1 MRRDPRKEVE
11 MSNSFWRKWRRTA
24 LLAFSVVLTLQLLMP
39 KQVLGQTDQGAIT
52 GYVKDT
58 TGAAIPNADVTATN
72 IDNGL
77 ALHIKTNSSGLFV
90 ISPVKIGN
98 YTVSATAS
106 GFGTVTET
114 NVRVDIQTRPNVD
127 LALKP
132 GAVTEN
138 VTVSTAAPL
147 LQSGDAA
154 VQQVITAKEIDETP
168 LNGRNFV
175 YITQLTAGVAPP
187 FGNTRGSGS
196 GDFVANGQ
204 RAEQNDFILDGVDN
218 NTNLVDFLNGQSYVV
233 RPPPDALAEFAVQ
246 TSSFSAEFGHS
257 AGAVVNASIKSGTN
271 QIHGSLWE
279 YLRNTNLEAKDWDAQ
294 TISPYHENQF
304 GGTLGFPFF
313 KNRLFYFAD
322 VEANR
327 ISRANPQTLS
337 VPTPLMRQ
345 GNFSELLNPT
355 LNGAAVQLYEP
366 NSGGGAGNELVCNG
380 QNNVLCAS
388 QIDSVAQN
396 ILSLYPLPNA
406 NGWAAG
412 QTTGG
417 LTTNNY
423 KLNTAT
429 TNNTIQWD
437 QRIDWNIN
445 KSDQAYA
452 RYSYNHVI
460 NFSAPPLGPTLD
472 GSGYGGDY
480 DVNLAQN
487 FMLSETHFFTPSFS
501 NEFRFGFNEGVFDLL
516 QFNYNKDI
524 APTLGFGGVPFG
536 PDLGGL
542 PQVAA
547 YGISGFGSPGVSDE
561 SQNVYQ
567 ILDNVSK
574 TIGKHNI
581 RAGASFQSIRF
592 FYQYAP
598 SSLGNYYFTGTF
610 TGWTGVANTGFGV
623 ADFLTD
629 QMNTSALSTAPR
641 VNDAQWYDAAYVQD
655 DWKVTP
661 KLTLNL
667 GLRYDYY
674 EPYKENAHQQANF
687 IPGTLGIGTG
697 TGTYELPAAI
707 QNSVALGTVVPA
719 TLAKDNITIA
729 YNPNERLTSAQL
741 TNFAPRIGI
750 SYLLAPKTAVRA
762 GFGIF
767 YGGLESQGNTN
778 LGNNFP
784 FQGQIN
790 VYYGQNED
798 EVCVPGNCQSNGI
811 TLESGEEAYF
821 AAGFLNSAFGNGFH
835 AYDAH
840 IKTPY
845 TENYNLSFQQQLTQ
859 SMAMTISYVGN
870 ESRHLSTYFDPD
882 TVRGLYS
889 PTTSTRQYQPFPDL
903 GGIGTVHFGGVST
916 YNSLQAKVEKRLSH
930 GLSFLTT
937 YTWGHA
943 FDDTS
948 SAGGLS
954 SAVGDR
960 NMAIIPFIDEL
971 TNSVYDVRN
980 RFTLNGNYQL
990 PFGVGRSHMNR
1001 HGILDEVAGGWSISA
1016 TWVAQTG
1023 TPFTPNETASTAAGG
1038 SSRPILVGNPYAP
1051 GGTPP
1056 INNPSLTTCPT
1067 KVKTRTNWFN
1077 PCAFANP
1084 LPGSDVCDVGN
1095 PVGSID
1101 LNATTPCLF
1110 AAPVVDTATAIK
1122 LLGGKQDPIYGPG
1135 YYSVNTSIF
1144 KNFTTWRKQYLQ
1156 FRADIFNVPNHP
1168 TWANPSNLTLN
1179 DQAGT
1184 ITGPKTF
1191 QNNTPDARFLQLA
1204 LRYEF

>member
-1 MRRDPRKEVE
+1 MFKTVWTK
-11 MSNSFWRKWRRTA
+11 SQRTTLLIFA
-24 LLAFSVVLTLQLLMP
+24 LTMTLQLMMP
-39 KQVLGQTDQGAIT
+39 THALGQADQGAIT
-52 GYVKDT
+52 GFIKDT
-58 TGAAIPNADVTATN
+58 SGAAIPNADVTVTN
-72 IDNGL
+72 ADNGL
-77 ALHIKTNSSGLFV
+77 ALHAQTNGSGVFFV
-90 ISPVKIGN
+90 APVKIGN
-98 YTVSATAS
+98 YKVSATAA
-106 GFGTVTET
+106 GFGTVTDN
-114 NVRVDIQTRPNVD
+114 NVRVDIQTRPNVNIV
-127 LALKP
+127 LKP
-132 GAVTEN
+132 GVVTDT
-138 VTVSTAAPL
+138 VTVDTVAPL
-147 LQSGDAA
+147 LQTGDAA
-154 VQQVITAKEIDETP
+154 VQQVITASDIDQTP

-204 RAEQNDFILDGVDN
+204 RAEQNNFILDGVDN

-279 YLRNTNLEAKDWDAQ
+279 YIRNTNLEAKDWDAK

-304 GGTLGFPFF
+304 GGTIGFPFF

-337 VPTPLMRQ
+337 VPTALMRQ
-345 GNFSELLNPT
+345 GNFSELLNPA
-355 LNGAAVQLYEP
+355 LNGASVQLYQP
-366 NSGGGAGNELVCNG
+366 NSGGGVGHELTCNG
-380 QNNVLCAS
+380 QNNVMCPN
-388 QIDSVAQN
+388 QINAVAQH
-396 ILSLYPLPNA
+396 ILNLYPLPNA
-406 NGWAAG
+406 NN
-412 QTTGG
+412 G

-429 TNNTIQWD
+429 TNNTVQWD
-437 QRIDWNIN
+437 QRIDWNIS
-445 KSDQAYA
+445 KKDQAYA

-460 NFSAPPLGPTLD
+460 NFAAPPLGPILD

-487 FMLSETHFFTPSFS
+487 FMLSETHFFAPSFS
-501 NEFRFGFNEGVFDLL
+501 NEFRFGYNEGKFNLL
-516 QFNYNKDI
+516 QFNYNTDLS
-524 APTLGFGGVPFG
+524 PTLGLGGVPFG
-536 PDLGGL
+536 RNLGGL
-542 PQVAA
+542 PQVAV
-547 YGISGFGSPGVSDE
+547 YGIANFGSPGVSDE

-574 TIGKHNI
+574 SFGRHNL
-581 RAGASFQSIRF
+581 RAGASMQSIRF

-610 TGWTGVANTGFGV
+610 TGWRGVPNTGFGV
-623 ADFLTD
+623 ADFLAD
-629 QMNTSALSTAPR
+629 QMDTSALSTAPR
-641 VNDAQWYDAAYVQD
+641 VNDAQWYDAGYVQD
-655 DWKVTP
+655 DWKLTSR
-661 KLTLNL
+661 LTLNL
-667 GLRYDYY
+667 GVRYDYY
-674 EPYKENAHQQANF
+674 EPYKENSHSQANF

-697 TGTYELPAAI
+697 TGTYLLPSAI
-707 QNSVALGTVVPA
+707 QNTVGLGTVVPA
-719 TLAKDNITIA
+719 TLAKDHINIA
-729 YNPNERLTSAQL
+729 YSPNERLTSAQL
-741 TNFAPRIGI
+741 SNFAPRIGI
-750 SYLLAPKTAVRA
+750 AYQLTPTSAIRA

-790 VYYGQNED
+790 IVYGQNQNQ
-798 EVCVPGNCQSNGI
+798 VCVPGNCQSNGI
-811 TLESGEEAYF
+811 TLESGEQAYF

-835 AYDAH
+835 AYDSQ

-845 TENYNLSFQQQLTQ
+845 TENYNLSFQQQLT
-859 SMAMTISYVGN
+859 SGMAMTVSYVGN

-889 PTTSTRQYQPFPDL
+889 PTTSTRQFQPFPDL

-937 YTWGHA
+937 YTWGHS

-954 SAVGDR
+954 SAIGDR

-971 TNSVYDVRN
+971 TNSSYDVRN

-990 PFGVGRSHMNR
+990 PFGVGRAHLNR
-1001 HGILDEVAGGWSISA
+1001 HGFLDEIAGGWAVSA
-1016 TWVAQTG
+1016 TWVAQSG
-1023 TPFTPNETASTAAGG
+1023 TPFTTGQTASTAAGG
-1038 SSRPILVGNPYAP
+1038 GSRPVLVGNPFAP

-1056 INNPSLTTCPT
+1056 AGNSSLTSCPT
-1067 KVKTRTNWFN
+1067 ETRTKAHWFN

-1084 LPGSDVCDVGN
+1084 LPGSDVCDVGK
-1095 PVGSID
+1095 PVGSVD

-1110 AAPVVDTATAIK
+1110 AAPVVDTATAIQ
-1122 LLGGKQDPIYGPG
+1122 LLGGKQNNIYGPG
-1135 YYSVNTSIF
+1135 YYAVNTSLF
-1144 KNFTTWRKQYLQ
+1144 KNFTTWREQYLQ

-1168 TWANPSNLTLN
+1168 TLANPSNTTLN
-1179 DQAGT
+1179 NQAGT
-1184 ITGPKTF
+1184 ITGPKSF
-1191 QNNTPDARFLQLA
+1191 QNNTPDARFFQLA
-1204 LRYEF
+1204 LRYAF